1 MDFSCV
7 HPDEVMKIIGQL
19 SNSTAFGLDNI
30 DTYIIKLIKEEIT
43 PALTH
48 IINLSLRHNTYPEKW
63 KSSKVV
69 PLYKKDDPLNPK
81 NYRPVAL
88 IPVLSK
94 VLERVVSQQII
105 QYLSKNN
112 ILNPN
117 HHAYRSKHNTSTAMI
132 QMVNSWAEA
141 LESGEMAGVCLLDM
155 SAAFD
160 IVNHDILLQKMTLY
174 GFEENIISWLR
185 SYLTN
190 RKQCVSINGSLS
202 KLLPLSSGVPQGS
215 ILGPLLYSIFTN
227 DLPEVI
233 EKDRNQSICC
243 YADDT
248 THTSTNRD
256 HTALSK
262 LLSENYT
269 KISDYMRENQLK
281 LNDDKTHLVVI
292 STQNSSKKTLE
303 ADLVR
308 IVTPTKIIAPSSS
321 EKLLGCWI
329 QSNLK
334 WTEYMRDSENNLFKS
349 LTKRISAIQL
359 ISKYSDFK
367 TRKMLADGIFMSKL
381 IYLTCAWSS
390 CPRTYFYTFRLFKIK
405 QLGW

>member
-30 DTYIIKLIKEEIT
+30 DTYIIKLIKGEIT

-117 HHAYRSKHNTSTAMI
+117 HHAYRSKHKTSTAMI

-141 LESGEMAGVCLLDM
+141 LESG
-155 SAAFD
+155 
-160 IVNHDILLQKMTLY
+160 
-174 GFEENIISWLR
+174 
-185 SYLTN
+185 
-190 RKQCVSINGSLS
+190 
-202 KLLPLSSGVPQGS
+202 
-215 ILGPLLYSIFTN
+215 
-227 DLPEVI
+227 
-233 EKDRNQSICC
+233 
-243 YADDT
+243 
-248 THTSTNRD
+248 
-256 HTALSK
+256 
-262 LLSENYT
+262 
-269 KISDYMRENQLK
+269 
-281 LNDDKTHLVVI
+281 
-292 STQNSSKKTLE
+292 
-303 ADLVR
+303 
-308 IVTPTKIIAPSSS
+308 
-321 EKLLGCWI
+321 
-329 QSNLK
+329 
-334 WTEYMRDSENNLFKS
+334 
-349 LTKRISAIQL
+349 
-359 ISKYSDFK
+359 
-367 TRKMLADGIFMSKL
+367 
-381 IYLTCAWSS
+381 
-390 CPRTYFYTFRLFKIK
+390 
-405 QLGW
+405 